1 MPRFEWV
8 ETVVLKKITSSE
20 LMLGMYVERLGRSW
34 LENPFWK
41 RSFLLESPA
50 DLERIRAAR
59 LNEVWIDTVRGL
71 APPEPVAVAAPP
83 DPVSVPAAGAA
94 GTEAAVPAV
103 AVAVAH
109 VAPALSREAEMAHAR
124 RMLERTRQAVQTMF
138 DEARMGKALAVGQ
151 AYELVD
157 DIASSVLRGGGLLLG
172 LARLKTADNYTYM
185 HSVAVCALM
194 TALARELELAPEQV
208 RSAGLAGLLHDI
220 GKMAV
225 PSAILNKPGSL
236 SDAEFS
242 SVRAHPAAGHRMLL
256 EVDEIDPVALDVC
269 LHHHEKLDGSGYPKG
284 LCGEEISLYARM
296 GAICDVY
303 DAITSNRPYKQGWC
317 PAESLRRMAAWRGGH
332 LDATLFAAFVKC
344 LGIYPLGTLV
354 RLQSER
360 LAVVVGQAAGKTLTS
375 PTVRAFFSI
384 RAGTCIVPSVI
395 DLAAPGCQERIV
407 STESAAQWGLL
418 DVDRYWAGEPAV
430 A

>member
-1 MPRFEWV
+1 M
-8 ETVVLKKITSSE
+8 LKKISSSE

-71 APPEPVAVAAPP
+71 APPEPVAAAAPP
-83 DPVSVPAAGAA
+83 VATAGAA

-124 RMLERTRQAVQTMF
+124 RLLERTRQAVQTMF

-225 PSAILNKPGSL
+225 PSSILNKPGSL

-256 EVDEIDPVALDVC
+256 EVGEIDPVALDVC
-269 LHHHEKLDGSGYPKG
+269 LNHHEKLDGSGYPKG

-375 PTVRAFFSI
+375 PTVRVFFSI

-395 DLAAPGCQERIV
+395 DLAAPGCQERII

-418 DVDRYWAGEPAV
+418 DVDRYWVGEPAV

>member
-1 MPRFEWV
+1 
-8 ETVVLKKITSSE
+8 
-20 LMLGMYVERLGRSW
+20 MLGMYVERLGRSW
-34 LENPFWK
+34 LDTPFWT

-50 DLERIRAAR
+50 DLERIRSAR
-59 LNEVWIDTVRGL
+59 LCEVWIDTARGL
-71 APPEPVAVAAPP
+71 AP
-83 DPVSVPAAGAA
+83 
-94 GTEAAVPAV
+94 AV
-103 AVAVAH
+103 AVPPAVPPAAA
-109 VAPALSREAEMAHAR
+109 APAADRGPVPDTAPAVSRDEQLAR
-124 RMLERTRQAVQTMF
+124 AWRLIERSRQAVQTMF
-138 DEARMGKALAVGQ
+138 DEVRMGKALSAAQ

-157 DIASSVLRGGGLLLG
+157 DIAGSVQRGGDVLLG

-194 TALARELELAPEQV
+194 TALARELGLAPEQV

-236 SDAEFS
+236 SEAEFS
-242 SVRAHPAAGHRMLL
+242 SVRAHPSAGHRMLQ
-256 EVDEIDPVALDVC
+256 EVGEIDPVALDVC

-284 LCGEEISLYARM
+284 LRGEDISLFARM

-317 PAESLRRMAAWRGGH
+317 PADSLRRMAAWRGGH
-332 LDATLFAAFVKC
+332 LDAQLFAAFVKC

-360 LAVVVGQAAGKTLTS
+360 LAVVVGQAPGKPLTQPS
-375 PTVRAFFSI
+375 VRVFFSI
-384 RAGTCIVPSVI
+384 RAGTCVAPTVI

-407 STESAAQWGLL
+407 STESAAQWRLQ
-418 DVDRYWAGEPAV
+418 DIDRYWAGEPAV